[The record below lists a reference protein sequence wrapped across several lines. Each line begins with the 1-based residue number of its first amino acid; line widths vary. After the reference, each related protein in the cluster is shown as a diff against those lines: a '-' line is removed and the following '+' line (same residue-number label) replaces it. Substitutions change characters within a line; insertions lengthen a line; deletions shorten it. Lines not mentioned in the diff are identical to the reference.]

1 MTVKKFLLCL
11 GFNKKHV
18 NKCFF
23 NTFYSS
29 VNLEKCIQVSTKN
42 ITPFSTL
49 IIIRNDYYQK
59 LKPSNQ
65 YIRIISEDHVAVK
78 IGEIM
83 LKIQLYVT
91 GINYILQYIFIE
103 NSYFKL

>member
-1 MTVKKFLLCL
+1 MVSIKNMLINVSLILSIYQWILKNVLNIDN
-11 GFNKKHV
+11 NKKH
-18 NKCFF
+18 F
-23 NTFYSS
+23 
-29 VNLEKCIQVSTKN
+29 
-42 ITPFSTL
+42 
-49 IIIRNDYYQK
+49 

-65 YIRIISEDHVAVK
+65 YITIISEDHVTVK

-91 GINYILQYIFIE
+91 VINYILQYIFIE